1 MENLILPEIT
11 YPPIST
17 LPELEVKSGPSVVP
31 LTLANPPSFPIVVE
45 GPVVGVPFV
54 APSVLPNQTKLV
66 PLIETVLPPAEEQ
79 P

>member
-31 LTLANPPSFPIVVE
+31 LTLATPPSFPMVVE
-45 GPVVGVPFV
+45 GPVSGVPFV
-54 APSVLPNQTKLV
+54 VPNVLPNQTKLV
-66 PLIETVLPPAEEQ
+66 PLVETVLPTAEEQ